1 MHKNGARC
9 MNESTLKEARIL
21 MLDDEVGSTC
31 LTTHFLQRIGYSR
44 VESINDSSNLFA
56 MIESFAPDLIL
67 LDLAMPKF
75 NGLQVLEALRRN
87 GEKGEEISVL
97 VLTGNATT
105 ENKRLALA
113 AGATDLLAKPFD
125 PPEASMRIRNLL
137 QARFLRLEIEEQ
149 NRLLEERVRL
159 RTRELEQA
167 LENLHG
173 AQQQM
178 LQQERLSAFGE
189 MSCGVVH
196 DFSNA
201 LMSIIGYSEML
212 LSNPATRTDDAVAID
227 YLRIIN
233 TAGRDG
239 AHIVSRL
246 RDFYRPRDAADV
258 FEELDLDEIATQ
270 SIALAKPRCLK
281 RGVDRRISFETE
293 FAESPKVN
301 GIRAELREAL
311 INLIFNAV
319 DAIPDEGIVT
329 LRTRERDGEAII
341 EVVDNGVGMTSDVL
355 NRCLEPFF
363 TTKGDVGTGLGLAMV
378 FGIVQ
383 RHQGQVEIESEPGLG
398 ATVRIHMPSLSLT
411 ASRAQATDR
420 SAEPLLDILVDEQ
433 VAHFGAGGSGS

>member
-1 MHKNGARC
+1 
-9 MNESTLKEARIL
+9 MNDSTLKEARIL
-21 MLDDEVGSTC
+21 MLDDEVDSTF
-31 LTTHFLQRIGYSR
+31 LTANFLQRTGYSR
-44 VESINDSSNLFA
+44 VQSINDSTNIFGI
-56 MIESFAPDLIL
+56 IESFAPDLIL
-67 LDLAMPKF
+67 LDLAMPNV
-75 NGLQVLEALRRN
+75 NGFQVLDALRRN
-87 GEKGEEISVL
+87 GEKGAEIPVL

-113 AGATDLLAKPFD
+113 AGATDLLVKPFD

-137 QARFLRLEIEEQ
+137 EARFLRREIEDQ
-149 NRLLEERVRL
+149 NRLLEGRVRR
-159 RTRELEQA
+159 RTRQLEQA
-167 LENLHG
+167 VENLHA

-189 MSCGVVH
+189 MACGVVH

-201 LMSIIGYSEML
+201 LGSIIGYSEML
-212 LSNPATRTDDAVAID
+212 LSNPATRLNDAVAMD

-258 FEELDLDEIATQ
+258 FEALDLNEIAIQ
-270 SIALAKPRCLK
+270 SIALAKPRCIK
-281 RGVDRRISFETE
+281 RGVGRRISFETE
-293 FAESPKVN
+293 FVESPKVN

-319 DAIPDEGIVT
+319 DAIPDEGIIT

-341 EVVDNGVGMTSDVL
+341 EVVDNGGGMTSEVL
-355 NRCLEPFF
+355 SRCLEPFF
-363 TTKGDVGTGLGLAMV
+363 TTKGDAGTGLGLAMV

-398 ATVRIHMPSLSLT
+398 ATVRIHMPSLVLT
-411 ASRAQATDR
+411 ASSPPAADR
-420 SAEPLLDILVDEQ
+420 SVEPLLDVLVDEQ
-433 VAHFGAGGSGS
+433 VVRSGAGRSGP

>member
-1 MHKNGARC
+1 

-44 VESINDSSNLFA
+44 VESINDSTNIFA

-75 NGLQVLEALRRN
+75 NGFQVLDALRKN
-87 GEKGEEISVL
+87 PTKSEEIPVL
-97 VLTGNATT
+97 VLTGRATT

-125 PPEASMRIRNLL
+125 PPAVSMRIRNLL
-137 QARFLRLEIEEQ
+137 QARFLRLEIEGQ
-149 NRLLEERVRL
+149 NRLLEEHVRL
-159 RTRELEQA
+159 RTCELEQA
-167 LENLHG
+167 LENLHA

-178 LQQERLSAFGE
+178 LQHERLSAFGE
-189 MSCGVVH
+189 MACGVVH

-212 LSNPATRTDDAVAID
+212 LSTPATRLNDAVAMD

-246 RDFYRPRDAADV
+246 RDFYRPRDAADA
-258 FEELDLDEIATQ
+258 FEALDLNEIATQ
-270 SIALAKPRCLK
+270 SIALAKSRCIQ

-293 FAESPKVN
+293 FVESPKVN
-301 GIRAELREAL
+301 GIKAELHEAL
-311 INLIFNAV
+311 INLICNAV
-319 DAIPDEGIVT
+319 DAIKDEGIIT

-341 EVVDNGVGMTSDVL
+341 EVVDNGGGMTSEIL
-355 NRCLEPFF
+355 SRCLEPFF
-363 TTKGDVGTGLGLAMV
+363 TTKGEAGTGLGLAMV

-383 RHQGQVEIESEPGLG
+383 RHQGQVEIESEWGLG
-398 ATVRIHMPSLSLT
+398 ATVRIHLPSLALT
-411 ASRAQATDR
+411 ASSFHATDR
-420 SAEPLLDILVDEQ
+420 SVEPSLDAMVDEQ
-433 VAHFGAGGSGS
+433 VVRSGARRSGP

>member
-1 MHKNGARC
+1 

-21 MLDDEVGSTC
+21 MLDDEVGSTY

-44 VESINDSSNLFA
+44 VESVNDSTNIFA
-56 MIESFAPDLIL
+56 VIESFAPDLIL

-75 NGLQVLEALRRN
+75 NGFQVLDALRRN
-87 GEKGEEISVL
+87 PTKGEIPVL
-97 VLTGNATT
+97 VLTGIATT

-125 PPEASMRIRNLL
+125 PPEISMRIRNLL

-159 RTRELEQA
+159 RTRDLEQA
-167 LENLHG
+167 LENLHA

-178 LQQERLSAFGE
+178 LQQERLRAFGE
-189 MSCGVVH
+189 MACGVVH

-212 LSNPATRTDDAVAID
+212 LSNPATRRDDAVAID
-227 YLRIIN
+227 YLLIIN

-246 RDFYRPRDAADV
+246 RDFYRPRDAANV
-258 FEELDLDEIATQ
+258 FEALDLNEIVTQ
-270 SIALAKPRCLK
+270 SIALAKPRCIK
-281 RGVDRRISFETE
+281 RGIDRRISFETE
-293 FAESPKVN
+293 FVESPKAN

-319 DAIPDEGIVT
+319 DAIPDAGRVT
-329 LRTRERDGEAII
+329 LRTRERDSEAII
-341 EVVDNGVGMTSDVL
+341 EVVDNGVGMTSEIL
-355 NRCLEPFF
+355 NHCLEPFF
-363 TTKGDVGTGLGLAMV
+363 TTKGDAGTGLGLAMV

-383 RHQGQVEIESEPGLG
+383 RHHGQVEIESEPGLG
-398 ATVRIHMPSLSLT
+398 ATVRIHMPSLALT
-411 ASRAQATDR
+411 ASSPQATAR
-420 SAEPLLDILVDEQ
+420 SVEPLLNVLVDEQ
-433 VAHFGAGGSGS
+433 VVHSGAGRSGP